1 MQDSANEGV
10 SMKTWEYRVVK
21 GGKRSSGVQS
31 TCDELGAE
39 GWELTGISPILVQYD
54 QGGMGIKETSTDWL
68 MIFKR
73 QVE

>member
-1 MQDSANEGV
+1 MRQSADERV
-10 SMKTWEYRVVK
+10 SMKTWEYRVVR
-21 GGKRSSGVQS
+21 GGRRRSGVQG

-39 GWELTGISPILVQYD
+39 GWELAGISPTLVQYD
-54 QGGMGIKETSTDWL
+54 QGGMGIKETSADWF